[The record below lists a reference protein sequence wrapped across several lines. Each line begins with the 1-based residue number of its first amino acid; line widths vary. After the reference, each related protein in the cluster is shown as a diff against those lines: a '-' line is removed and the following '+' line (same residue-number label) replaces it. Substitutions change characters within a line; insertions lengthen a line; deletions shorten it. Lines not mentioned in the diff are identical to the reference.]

1 MLTADHI
8 SKLYKKGASQT
19 SALTDISFEVNKG
32 EYLAIM
38 GPSGSG
44 KSTLMHIMGLLDIP
58 SSGKYLID
66 GKNTAE
72 LSSDYLATLR
82 NKKIGF
88 VFQSFNLLPR
98 ATALENVILPLKY
111 GDSGG
116 TNRKAHAETLLK
128 TVGLGKRLYH
138 SAGELSGGEMQRVAI
153 ARALVMNPDIIL
165 ADEPTGNI
173 ASEQGKEILDL
184 FERLNQKGHTVI
196 LITHDLGVASR
207 SRRIIKIQDGR
218 VISDKPNT
226 GKRQ

>member
-8 SKLYKKGASQT
+8 SKLYKKGVSQT
-19 SALTDISFEVNKG
+19 AALTDISFEVNKG

-58 SSGKYLID
+58 SSGKYFID

-111 GDSGG
+111 GDSSG

-128 TVGLGKRLYH
+128 TVGLGERLYH

-184 FERLNQKGHTVI
+184 FEELNQKGHTVI
-196 LITHDLGVASR
+196 LITHDIDIANR
-207 SRRIIKIQDGR
+207 SRRIIRIQDGR
-218 VISDKPNT
+218 VLSDKPNA